1 MMKMPKLPKLT
12 KRLQVTARTLS
23 ETGSPDFAPA
33 QPTARLGSAFVLVF
47 SCHMLLIA
55 GMFSFHKIRAGRIPA
70 ETVASAKGEKSV
82 GEKPS
87 DKTSTPSG
95 AEAPKVGVQGSNGE
109 AAAAAARA
117 ALAVGV
123 GGAAVAAVG
132 NGVSQPAAVPA
143 KTAAVSSAGTPGAA
157 KVETPAK
164 PETAEVKASTRTYVV
179 KSGDNPVRIAKT
191 LSVKLEDLQALNGID
206 DPKKLKVGQ
215 TLKVPESAKVDR
227 PAVSQTPTASASTS
241 KTANAPSKN
250 SSGSTKSAKS
260 SLAAS
265 KNGTKG
271 TSAASKK

>member
-132 NGVSQPAAVPA
+132 NGVAQPAAVPA

-191 LSVKLEDLQALNGID
+191 LGVKLEDLQALNGID

-215 TLKVPESAKVDR
+215 TLKVPEAVKVDR